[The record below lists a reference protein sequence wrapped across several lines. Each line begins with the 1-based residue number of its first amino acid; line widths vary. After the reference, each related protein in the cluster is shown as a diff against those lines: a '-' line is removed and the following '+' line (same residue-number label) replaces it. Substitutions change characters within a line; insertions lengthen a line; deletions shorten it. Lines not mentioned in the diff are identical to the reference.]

1 MGLDIFTG
9 DHVPTLLARARAALG
24 PEACVIQVRRRGATF
39 ELIAAADARLAPPA
53 QPPGPGVAAARED
66 VGFAAHLAARL
77 EPPRMV
83 SPAPPTSVPVPV
95 PSALAPSGTRLRP
108 RVVALVGPTGAGK
121 TTTIAKLATHPE
133 AFGAKRVGLLGLDTY
148 RIGAVDQLRTW
159 GDLAGAPV
167 EIVHDDVSLR
177 RGASRLVECDVLL
190 VDTPGRGPRQ
200 HAESARIMQWLKMLR
215 PDEVHLTLPAGEMP
229 HVSRQHIAT
238 FAPFGVTHLLV
249 TKLDECP
256 EGVRVF
262 DIAVATG
269 HPVRWLTDGQEVP
282 TDLRP
287 AASRL
292 AAAARRRAAG
302 HREAA
307 A

>member
-1 MGLDIFTG
+1 MALDIFTG
-9 DHVPTLLARARAALG
+9 DHVPTLLARARATLG
-24 PEACVIQVRRRGATF
+24 PEACIIQVRRRGAAF
-39 ELIAAADARLAPPA
+39 ELIAAADARLTPPA
-53 QPPGPGVAAARED
+53 QPPVRSAEADAELP
-66 VGFAAHLAARL
+66 GFADHLAAQL
-77 EPPRMV
+77 DAPRMV
-83 SPAPPTSVPVPV
+83 SPAPPTSVPTSP
-95 PSALAPSGTRLRP
+95 PALGPSGTRLRP

-133 AFGAKRVGLLGLDTY
+133 AFGARRVGLLGLDTY

-159 GDLAGAPV
+159 GDLAGARV
-167 EIVHDDVSLR
+167 EIVHDDASLR

-200 HAESARIMQWLKMLR
+200 QAESARIMQWLKLLR

-256 EGVRVF
+256 EGVRLF
-262 DIAVATG
+262 DIAVAAG
-269 HPVRWLTDGQEVP
+269 LPVRWLTDGQEVP

-302 HREAA
+302 QQGVAA
-307 A
+307 